1 MGAARTDVTDSFW
14 TSANGG
20 GATHKPE
27 FEGEAGKLT
36 PVSHRFSSVQWS
48 DVLTIRNGKN
58 QKAVECPEGE
68 YPICGSGGEMGR
80 ASAFITKGDSVII
93 GRKGNISSPILMR
106 EPFWNVDTAFGLE
119 PNEERLTVEYL
130 YYFCERFNFEKLN
143 KAVTIPSLTKADLLK
158 IDMPLPP
165 INLQREFTDRV
176 VLIDNLKVLLEN
188 VKQALDDLVKSQFV
202 EMFGDPVANEMGWAI
217 STVKDSATVYGD
229 GPFGSNLKSSDY
241 VDEGVRVIRLGNI
254 AQGHFSEKD
263 RSFISFEKF
272 ETLKKF
278 ECRPGEVVIA
288 TLGDPILRA
297 CLVPKLPVPS
307 IHKADCMYYQVDRS
321 KLLPIFAMCVI
332 NHPSMLRRAQGDT
345 HGQTRGRIN
354 STQTGNLPM
363 VLPPLALQQQFADF
377 VARVDKLGFDVQQQI
392 EKLETLKQSLMQEY
406 FG

>member
-1 MGAARTDVTDSFW
+1 MSDVEKNS
-14 TSANGG
+14 G
-20 GATHKPE
+20 THKPE

-58 QKAVECPEGE
+58 QKAVECSEGE

-130 YYFCERFNFEKLN
+130 YYFCEWFNFEKLN

-188 VKQALDDLVKSQFV
+188 VKQTLDDLVKSQFV
-202 EMFGDPVANEMGWAI
+202 EMFGDPNKTQCTTTLEDAFFIRDDLRKPLSGKERESMKEGALYPYYGANGVVDWINQYLIDTDALCFAEDCG
-217 STVKDSATVYGD
+217 SYG
-229 GPFGSNLKSSDY
+229 P
-241 VDEGVRVIRLGNI
+241 DEPTAYIIREKAWVNNHAHLLLPRVPYFLEYACSCFRLLDV
-254 AQGHFSEKD
+254 S
-263 RSFISFEKF
+263 RFISG
-272 ETLKKF
+272 T
-278 ECRPGEVVIA
+278 
-288 TLGDPILRA
+288 T
-297 CLVPKLPVPS
+297 
-307 IHKADCMYYQVDRS
+307 RS
-321 KLLPIFAMCVI
+321 KMTQ
-332 NHPSMLRRAQGDT
+332 AQLKQIKIGIPESA
-345 HGQTRGRIN
+345 R
-354 STQTGNLPM
+354 LKE
-363 VLPPLALQQQFADF
+363 FADF
-377 VARVDKLGFDVQQQI
+377 VAQVDKLGFDCCREIVCCGV
-392 EKLETLKQSLMQEY
+392 LFSSMSASLLCT
-406 FG
+406 

>member
-1 MGAARTDVTDSFW
+1 M
-14 TSANGG
+14 
-20 GATHKPE
+20 
-27 FEGEAGKLT
+27 
-36 PVSHRFSSVQWS
+36 
-48 DVLTIRNGKN
+48 LTIRNGKN

-202 EMFGDPVANEMGWAI
+202 EMFGELAPSVSLASICELFTDGDWIE
-217 STVKDSATVYGD
+217 SKDQSIG
-229 GPFGSNLKSSDY
+229 G
-241 VDEGVRVIRLGNI
+241 IRL
-254 AQGHFSEKD
+254 
-263 RSFISFEKF
+263 
-272 ETLKKF
+272 L
-278 ECRPGEVVIA
+278 
-288 TLGDPILRA
+288 
-297 CLVPKLPVPS
+297 
-307 IHKADCMYYQVDRS
+307 
-321 KLLPIFAMCVI
+321 
-332 NHPSMLRRAQGDT
+332 
-345 HGQTRGRIN
+345 
-354 STQTGNLPM
+354 QTGNVGNGKFRNKGDKARYITGETFDRLQCEDVLAGDILISRLPDP
-363 VLPPLALQQQFADF
+363 VGRACAVPESLGRCITAVDCSILRLKPEWNVSFVVWFTRTADYENQIREYLTGTTRKRISRSNLGKIKIPAADSELQQQFADF
-377 VARVDKLGFDVQQQI
+377 VARVDKLGFGCCRMTTYCD
-392 EKLETLKQSLMQEY
+392 TLFSSVSARLLRT
-406 FG
+406 

>member
-1 MGAARTDVTDSFW
+1 MSDVEK
-14 TSANGG
+14 NIG
-20 GATHKPE
+20 THKPE

-188 VKQALDDLVKSQFV
+188 VKQALDDLVKSQFI
-202 EMFGDPVANEMGWAI
+202 EMFGTLEEPRSGIELKTI
-217 STVKDSATVYGD
+217 DSICTSIVR
-229 GPFGSNLKSSDY
+229 GPFGSALKKEYFVPWHPGVYKVYEQKNAIRKQADIGDY
-241 VDEGVRVIRLGNI
+241 YIEEAKFGELGRFECVPGDILMSCSGTMGELYQLPNDAVPGVINQALCKFTLDSKQILAPYFLEIMSQAVGELGAKGSGIQNI
-254 AQGHFSEKD
+254 ASVKYVKAV
-263 RSFISFEKF
+263 RI
-272 ETLKKF
+272 
-278 ECRPGEVVIA
+278 
-288 TLGDPILRA
+288 
-297 CLVPKLPVPS
+297 PVPP
-307 IHKADCMYYQVDRS
+307 VE
-321 KLLPIFAMCVI
+321 
-332 NHPSMLRRAQGDT
+332 
-345 HGQTRGRIN
+345 
-354 STQTGNLPM
+354 
-363 VLPPLALQQQFADF
+363 LQRQFADL